1 MSSYLTAGPPPPKT
15 ASTLKRPPATAA
27 TGATPAS
34 KAKPTSSTAS
44 VGATAFLDPSTT
56 SGGGGA
62 GGKKGKKNRKLPNLH
77 VVGTDQEFR
86 KMVVTWLENLG
97 LVAVAHER
105 ELCQIR
111 RESNKVLAF
120 EDECDELE
128 AIENAKGLWDSKR
141 EPGKRHT
148 DGAFRHIAAKC
159 ISHHLRMKIESSAD
173 LSANKDH
180 LLELV
185 DLLDTGAETVQ
196 RFYLIRIQDK
206 DKDKDAD
213 KPTALLIMKYDLTT
227 QDGDR
232 AMGAWFNM
240 EEEGV
245 LHLLVSARLR
255 EDRAPMGNISKAIMG
270 AMSKSTKA

>member
-1 MSSYLTAGPPPPKT
+1 
-15 ASTLKRPPATAA
+15 
-27 TGATPAS
+27 
-34 KAKPTSSTAS
+34 
-44 VGATAFLDPSTT
+44 
-56 SGGGGA
+56 
-62 GGKKGKKNRKLPNLH
+62 
-77 VVGTDQEFR
+77 
-86 KMVVTWLENLG
+86 
-97 LVAVAHER
+97 
-105 ELCQIR
+105 
-111 RESNKVLAF
+111 
-120 EDECDELE
+120 
-128 AIENAKGLWDSKR
+128 
-141 EPGKRHT
+141 
-148 DGAFRHIAAKC
+148 
-159 ISHHLRMKIESSAD
+159 MKIESSAD

-245 LHLLVSARLR
+245 LHFLMSAHLR